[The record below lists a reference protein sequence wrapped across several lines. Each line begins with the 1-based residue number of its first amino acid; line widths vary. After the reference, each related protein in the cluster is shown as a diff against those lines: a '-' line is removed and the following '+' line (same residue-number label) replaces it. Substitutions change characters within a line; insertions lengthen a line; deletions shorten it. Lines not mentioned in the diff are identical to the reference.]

1 MQGDTLTTSPVAQ
14 ANEAQL
20 EVGPDESRYE
30 GALALVLANAWVT
43 AALIFLVTRAVA
55 LAGAYSGISYIT
67 SVEPARNKGW
77 LAELAMMW
85 DAAWYVGIAANS
97 YHYDPSAAGGSDV
110 AFAPL
115 YPFGIRAVSSG
126 LHWVSFGWDWGN
138 GQWGAYIA
146 AGLLISNIAFYF
158 ALVLLIR
165 LLAPRLGML
174 GAGLAALGLAS
185 LPTAFFFSA
194 MYTEGLFLLLVMA
207 CFALA
212 RSDWR
217 WKWLCVGMVGMLSS
231 LDRFA
236 GLLLLPVMAV
246 EYLSQKQWRWRG
258 IRAEV
263 AWLGLIPAGTG
274 IYMLYLWS
282 KFGSAFVLNDSMLKG
297 WNHQGSFFLVT
308 YWESLSQLW
317 LSLTHSFPA
326 GSDPVLYY
334 GQGSRLYLIL
344 DLGLPVI
351 LLVGAWLARKK
362 LMASE
367 WTWLVLGIVYPLST
381 NITFSLARYVLP
393 LWPGIVWLGMVKGR
407 MRGVVIGLILISLG
421 VMAWC
426 SSIYGSA
433 RWIG

>member
-1 MQGDTLTTSPVAQ
+1 
-14 ANEAQL
+14 
-20 EVGPDESRYE
+20 
-30 GALALVLANAWVT
+30 
-43 AALIFLVTRAVA
+43 
-55 LAGAYSGISYIT
+55 
-67 SVEPARNKGW
+67 
-77 LAELAMMW
+77 
-85 DAAWYVGIAANS
+85 
-97 YHYDPSAAGGSDV
+97 
-110 AFAPL
+110 
-115 YPFGIRAVSSG
+115 
-126 LHWVSFGWDWGN
+126 
-138 GQWGAYIA
+138 
-146 AGLLISNIAFYF
+146 
-158 ALVLLIR
+158 
-165 LLAPRLGML
+165 
-174 GAGLAALGLAS
+174 
-185 LPTAFFFSA
+185 
-194 MYTEGLFLLLVMA
+194 
-207 CFALA
+207 
-212 RSDWR
+212 
-217 WKWLCVGMVGMLSS
+217 
-231 LDRFA
+231 
-236 GLLLLPVMAV
+236 MAV
-246 EYLSQKQWRWRG
+246 EYMSQKQWRWRG

-263 AWLGLIPAGTG
+263 AWLGLIPVGTG

-282 KFGSAFVLNDSMLKG
+282 KFGSPFVLNDSMLKG

-317 LSLTHSFPA
+317 LSLTHSFPE
-326 GSDPVLYY
+326 GNDPVLYY